1 MASCGARN
9 WRAAEASLQVP
20 AFARFGVDGVLRRSQ
35 LAAGRLCRVRR
46 FCSLWR
52 GWRWTTPKAER
63 SEA

>member
-1 MASCGARN
+1 MMSCGARN
-9 WRAAEASLQVP
+9 WRRGGFAASA